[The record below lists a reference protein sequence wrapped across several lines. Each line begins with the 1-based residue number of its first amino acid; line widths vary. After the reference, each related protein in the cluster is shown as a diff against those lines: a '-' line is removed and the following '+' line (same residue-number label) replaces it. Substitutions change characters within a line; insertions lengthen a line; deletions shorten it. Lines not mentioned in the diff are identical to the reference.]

1 MKKLI
6 KDLNYE
12 LGNTIIYDDR
22 IYQNYQF
29 EEYVP
34 RFKNI
39 KDQADMAVIQ
49 KMNELIGFEFDKI
62 KPNNSNNENKPDNSI
77 NYQNIDNNFLF
88 ILLTSKFTGGELLNQ
103 KEKEM
108 MLKLFNEEKSGSF
121 FVKSSFRLVI
131 GVFAPIFSF
140 VFPVCSLL
148 IILLIKPL
156 FFSFC
161 AFSSGDDSFLFL
173 SSFF

>member
-1 MKKLI
+1 MKIIYEHNKKLI

-39 KDQADMAVIQ
+39 KDQIDMSVIQ
-49 KMNELIGFEFDKI
+49 KMSELIGFEFDKI
-62 KPNNSNNENKPDNSI
+62 KTNNTNNQNKSEEHI

-88 ILLTSKFTGGELLNQ
+88 ILLMNKFTGGEEPLNE
-103 KEKEM
+103 KEKKM
-108 MLKLFNEEKSGSF
+108 MIKLY
-121 FVKSSFRLVI
+121 
-131 GVFAPIFSF
+131 P
-140 VFPVCSLL
+140 
-148 IILLIKPL
+148 
-156 FFSFC
+156 
-161 AFSSGDDSFLFL
+161 
-173 SSFF
+173 